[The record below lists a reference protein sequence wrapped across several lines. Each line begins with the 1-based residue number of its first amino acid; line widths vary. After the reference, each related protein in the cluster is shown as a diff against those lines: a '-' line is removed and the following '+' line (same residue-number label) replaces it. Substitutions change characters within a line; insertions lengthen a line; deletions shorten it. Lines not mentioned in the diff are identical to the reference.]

1 MKKLLLILL
10 FVPIC
15 LLAQTGSWKAYMAYY
30 EPQQIVKADQRLFVR
45 ASNDLYSYH
54 LTDHS
59 IETYDKIR
67 QLSDNSIELIAW
79 NPTVK
84 KLIILYQNYNI
95 DLLTPGSNDI
105 FNISSYYNKSM
116 TQSKT
121 VHQIYIYNEYAYLC
135 TAFGIVKLN
144 MKRQE
149 IAESYILNM
158 DITAMG
164 INNGIAYIRSNDG
177 KVYYGELSKN
187 LIDPGNWKLTTEY
200 PSDIF
205 TVSTADWDQYNE
217 LVKTLQP
224 GGPRY
229 NHFGFMRFKNNRLYT
244 VGGGYSAYSEVE
256 YPGTI
261 QILNSNDEWSFLQDD
276 FTGVEGTGGSWRF
289 VCTLNVDVDP
299 RDEKRVFACGRPGLY
314 EYYDGKLVKYYNK
327 DNSPLMPATSSNRY
341 VLVEGC
347 VFDAKGS
354 LWLLQSQVK
363 YNSIMELNTDGELLS
378 HSHNELMNGT
388 LSMQALRNPVFDS
401 EGHLWF
407 VNEYWDKGSFVCY
420 NPATDQIV
428 RLIQK
433 TITNQDGTSYTDFV
447 PHCVAEDLD
456 GNIWIGTNVG
466 PFLIEKSKITS
477 QDEPITQVKVARN
490 DGTDLA
496 DYLLSGV
503 NITNIVIDGAN
514 RKWFG
519 TENNGVYMISAD
531 NTEQIHHFT
540 EDNSPLLS
548 NQIKSLAMNPET
560 GELFIGSD
568 IGLCSYMSDATAGVD
583 EMSKDD
589 VYAFPN
595 PVPSDYTGTITVR
608 GLAYN
613 SDVKILTVSGRLVAE
628 GRSNGGT
635 FTWNGRDSAGRRV
648 ASGIYMICA
657 AKSDGSNGIVCKI
670 AMVK

>member
-1 MKKLLLILL
+1 
-10 FVPIC
+10 
-15 LLAQTGSWKAYMAYY
+15 
-30 EPQQIVKADQRLFVR
+30 
-45 ASNDLYSYH
+45 
-54 LTDHS
+54 
-59 IETYDKIR
+59 
-67 QLSDNSIELIAW
+67 
-79 NPTVK
+79 
-84 KLIILYQNYNI
+84 
-95 DLLTPGSNDI
+95 
-105 FNISSYYNKSM
+105 
-116 TQSKT
+116 
-121 VHQIYIYNEYAYLC
+121 
-135 TAFGIVKLN
+135 
-144 MKRQE
+144 
-149 IAESYILNM
+149 
-158 DITAMG
+158 
-164 INNGIAYIRSNDG
+164 
-177 KVYYGELSKN
+177 
-187 LIDPGNWKLTTEY
+187 
-200 PSDIF
+200 
-205 TVSTADWDQYNE
+205 
-217 LVKTLQP
+217 
-224 GGPRY
+224 
-229 NHFGFMRFKNNRLYT
+229 
-244 VGGGYSAYSEVE
+244 
-256 YPGTI
+256 
-261 QILNSNDEWSFLQDD
+261 
-276 FTGVEGTGGSWRF
+276 
-289 VCTLNVDVDP
+289 
-299 RDEKRVFACGRPGLY
+299 
-314 EYYDGKLVKYYNK
+314 
-327 DNSPLMPATSSNRY
+327 
-341 VLVEGC
+341 
-347 VFDAKGS
+347 
-354 LWLLQSQVK
+354 
-363 YNSIMELNTDGELLS
+363 
-378 HSHNELMNGT
+378 
-388 LSMQALRNPVFDS
+388 
-401 EGHLWF
+401 
-407 VNEYWDKGSFVCY
+407 
-420 NPATDQIV
+420 V

-519 TENNGVYMISAD
+519 TENNGVYLISAD